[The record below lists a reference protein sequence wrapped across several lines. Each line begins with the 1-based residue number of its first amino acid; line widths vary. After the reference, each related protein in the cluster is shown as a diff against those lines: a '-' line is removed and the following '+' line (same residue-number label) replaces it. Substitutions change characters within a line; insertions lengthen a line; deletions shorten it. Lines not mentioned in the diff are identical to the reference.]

1 MADEIATGTGW
12 GIAAL
17 TTAGM
22 IATSLFAW
30 LTKRDQLKTDV
41 EAKRIAA
48 ETSAEA
54 VAAAERMKALQD
66 EVAELSER
74 LDKEALREAKL
85 EQKLIEQE
93 NKCRQELAELRLL
106 YQKQIDR
113 LNERLDYF
121 VSRSCPAGDPA
132 GCPLLHSNLK
142 KDSTTDNQ

>member
-48 ETSAEA
+48 ETSAET
-54 VAAAERMKALQD
+54 VAAGERIKALQA
-66 EVAELSER
+66 EVTELSER
-74 LDKEALREAKL
+74 LDKE
-85 EQKLIEQE
+85 
-93 NKCRQELAELRLL
+93 ELAEMRLL

-121 VSRSCPAGDPA
+121 VSRSCPAGDTA
-132 GCPLLHSNLK
+132 GCPLLHGGMK
-142 KDSTTDNQ
+142 KDSATDNQ

>member
-1 MADEIATGTGW
+1 MADEIATNTGW
-12 GIAAL
+12 GIATL

-30 LTKRDQLKTDV
+30 LTKRDQLQTDV

-48 ETSAEA
+48 ETSAET
-54 VAAAERMKALQD
+54 VAAGERIKALQA
-66 EVAELSER
+66 EVTELSER
-74 LDKEALREAKL
+74 LDAESLREAKL
-85 EQKLIEQE
+85 EAKLIEQE
-93 NKCRQELAELRLL
+93 SKCRAEMLEMRMS

-132 GCPLLHSNLK
+132 GCPLRHSGEK
-142 KDSTTDNQ
+142 KDGDK

>member
-48 ETSAEA
+48 ETSAE
-54 VAAAERMKALQD
+54 
-66 EVAELSER
+66 R

-93 NKCRQELAELRLL
+93 NKCRQELAEMRLL

-132 GCPLLHSNLK
+132 GCPLLHGGMK
-142 KDSTTDNQ
+142 KDSATDNQ

>member
-48 ETSAEA
+48 ETSAET
-54 VAAAERMKALQD
+54 VAAGERIKALQA
-66 EVAELSER
+66 EVTELSER
-74 LDKEALREAKL
+74 LDKE
-85 EQKLIEQE
+85 
-93 NKCRQELAELRLL
+93 ELAEMRLL

-132 GCPLLHSNLK
+132 GCPLLHGGMK
-142 KDSTTDNQ
+142 KDSATDNQ

>member
-48 ETSAEA
+48 ETSAET
-54 VAAAERMKALQD
+54 VAAGERIKALQA
-66 EVAELSER
+66 EVTELSER

-93 NKCRQELAELRLL
+93 NKCRQELAEMRLL

-132 GCPLLHSNLK
+132 GCPLLHGGMK
-142 KDSTTDNQ
+142 KDSATDNQ